1 MRTPLIAG
9 NWKMH
14 LERGPAVSL
23 AREVVSL
30 VRDVSGV
37 DVALCPPATALD
49 AVSWALEGSRVLL
62 GAQTMHWEAQGAYTG
77 EISAPMLVDLGC
89 RVVILGHSERRLL
102 FGETDEQVARK
113 TAAALAHALT
123 PIVCV
128 GEVLAERER
137 GEAAAVISRQLGAVL
152 GLVPAGAVARLV
164 IAYEPVW
171 AIGTGRTPAGREAD
185 EIATLIRDRLTAAGG
200 ADAARVVRVLYGG
213 SVKPDN
219 TAEFLGQ
226 PEIDGALVG
235 GASLNAAAFAAIV
248 RAAAR

>member
-1 MRTPLIAG
+1 VRTPLIAG

-14 LERGPAVSL
+14 LVRGPAASL

-30 VRDVSGV
+30 VRDVSSV

-49 AVSWALEGSRVLL
+49 AVGRVLAGTRVLL

-77 EISAPMLVDLGC
+77 EISAPMLFDLGC
-89 RVVILGHSERRLL
+89 RVVILGHSERRVL

-113 TAAALAHALT
+113 TAAALVHGLT

-128 GEVLAERER
+128 GEVLAERDR
-137 GEAAAVISRQLGAVL
+137 GEAAAVIGRQLGVVL
-152 GLVPAGAVARLV
+152 DAIPRDAVARLV

-171 AIGTGRTPAGREAD
+171 AIGTGRTPTGPEAD
-185 EIATLIRDRLTAAGG
+185 QVAGLIRERLAAAGG
-200 ADAARVVRVLYGG
+200 SDAAGAVRVLYGG

-219 TAEFLGQ
+219 ISEFLDQ

-235 GASLNAAAFAAIV
+235 GASLDAAAFAAIV
-248 RAAAR
+248 RAAAP